1 MTVNTK
7 IFGMTEDRFMEI
19 SEMETTEKKNLTKEE
34 LRSIALIG
42 MSYLLKNMGNDTI
55 FFLIQIMNELT
66 GLNIETPLEYI
77 EYLDKNIQ
85 DTDKLVEITNLTL
98 KYQKMIRDEKR
109 G

>member
-98 KYQKMIRDEKR
+98 KYQKMIKDEKR